1 MRADARALAGAEAGA
16 APHPDLEAYLACL
29 GQDQPFEAHEALE
42 AAWRRA
48 GDPFER
54 ADAAQALIQVA
65 AAYVHRARG
74 NAPGACRLAARSAE
88 RLARPCP
95 AAAERALRAASI
107 DRRALAGRL
116 AALAAEPARWPPPL
130 ALVAPARCP

>member
-1 MRADARALAGAEAGA
+1 MTAR
-16 APHPDLEAYLACL
+16 HPDLEAYLARL
-29 GQDQPFEAHEALE
+29 GEGRPFEAHEALE

-74 NAPGACRLAARSAE
+74 NAPGARRLAAGAAE

-95 AAAERALRAASI
+95 AGAERLLCAAAI

-116 AALAAEPARWPPPL
+116 SALADEPARWPPPL